1 MTKEI
6 QETRQSFVYRCA
18 EEMALTG
25 AYPTLHAIEVSLR
38 RQGFVDAHELL
49 NRRRQREWL
58 IKLCEQSDVANGAE
72 GTDMVRPA

>member
-38 RQGFVDAHELL
+38 RQGVVDAHELL
-49 NRRRQREWL
+49 NRQSQRERL
-58 IKLCEQSDVANGAE
+58 IKLCEQSEVANSAE
-72 GTDMVRPA
+72 GTDVARPA